1 MPLDKENQRLYVDYT
16 NGYGITLPEIARCL
30 HYYRRDTDGNINLS
44 LCVTK
49 GGYNRFAKF
58 KPQNK
63 EGLEEWTEQERK
75 DNKWGMNGMPVCT
88 TFKQLWNN
96 AEVALTWPAP
106 APPFRM
112 TDWENYY
119 HLAPQ
124 NLIHQ
129 MVGTKLVAN
138 AVFPDG
144 VTIPF
149 YILQRTGML
158 ALRGLGTSQTGID
171 RSQHLNIPTAL
182 LDSCIMTEDL
192 SWESQTLYGT
202 TPYKLGI
209 VVYNQDGSVAQ
220 KTGTGVDKN
229 AVYTCSKPLE
239 IPQEQYDMNM
249 YIMQP
254 ALSLSKGNYYAVGA
268 AIYAPE
274 PLVGQAKIYT
284 MLPLQSVENRPNKFE
299 LSVSGAEAFEV
310 TKIAVDGNTG
320 TNITTMKTDLNVT
333 FTVKNNAGRR
343 LEYSIDHITSYV
355 NKWRMTCGIAGD
367 LITNTGTT
375 AINTTR
381 SDVYR
386 SIFVIEDGGTIDLT
400 FKLSNIWSNAVGTL
414 PTQINQGSKVVI
426 TPKLAFDGEALTQ
439 VDKAITITYGL

>member
-1 MPLDKENQRLYVDYT
+1 MALDKENQRLYVDYA

-30 HYYRRDTDGNINLS
+30 HYYRRDTDGNINIS

-49 GGYNRFAKF
+49 GNYNRFAKF

-63 EGLEEWTEQERK
+63 EGYEEWTEQERK
-75 DNKWGMNGMPVCT
+75 DNKWGMNAMPVCT

-106 APPFRM
+106 APSFRM
-112 TDWENYY
+112 TDWEGYY

-149 YILQRTGML
+149 YLLQRTGKL
-158 ALRGLGTSQTGID
+158 ALRGLGTNLTGID
-171 RSQHLNIPTAL
+171 ISQHLNIPTAL

-202 TPYKLGI
+202 TQYRLGI

-274 PLVGQAKIYT
+274 VEVGQTKIYT

-343 LEYSIDHITSYV
+343 LEYSIDHIASYV

-381 SDVYR
+381 SDVYD

-400 FKLSNIWSNAVGTL
+400 FELSNIWSNVVGTR

-439 VDKAITITYGL
+439 VDKAIAITYGL

>member
-1 MPLDKENQRLYVDYT
+1 MPLDKENQRLYVDYA

-63 EGLEEWTEQERK
+63 EGLEEWTEQQRK

-149 YILQRTGML
+149 YILQRTGKL
-158 ALRGLGTSQTGID
+158 ALRGLGNNLTGID
-171 RSQHLNIPTAL
+171 INQHLNIPTAL

-202 TPYKLGI
+202 TQYRLGI

-239 IPQEQYDMNM
+239 IPQETYDMNM

-274 PLVGQAKIYT
+274 VEFGQTKIYT

-299 LSVSGAEAFEV
+299 LSVSGVEAFEV

-320 TNITTMKTDLNVT
+320 TNIKTTKQNLNIT

-343 LEYSIDHITSYV
+343 LEYSIDHMTSYV
-355 NKWRMTCGIAGD
+355 QKWRMNCGIAGD
-367 LITNTGTT
+367 LKLATETIV
-375 AINTTR
+375 INTTQ
-381 SDVYR
+381 SKSYN
-386 SIFVIEDGGTIDLT
+386 SIFVIEDGGTVDLT
-400 FKLSNIWSNAVGTL
+400 FELSKIWSVDTGSL
-414 PTQINQGSKVVI
+414 GIQILSGSVVI
-426 TPKLAFDGEALTQ
+426 TPKLTFDDEALTQ